1 MWAGEQEGR
10 DPGQERQMWHFGR
23 REEWGRRKSLE
34 MFPRVVT
41 GEICDNGW
49 WVRSSEGLQGLS
61 GAKRIVLLV
70 GVWMVPSVDLR
81 QILSSEFKFIDV
93 N

>member
-1 MWAGEQEGR
+1 MWAGEQKGR
-10 DPGQERQMWHFGR
+10 DPRQERQMWHSGR

-34 MFPRVVT
+34 TLPRVVT
-41 GEICDNGW
+41 GKICDNGW

-61 GAKRIVLLV
+61 GAERILLLV
-70 GVWMVPSVDLR
+70 GVWMVPSVDLK